1 MHTILVGFKNMRFS
15 TKAEYGL
22 KAMTNLANIFPGQ
35 KTLHQISCE
44 EKISSKYLE
53 RLMGVLRKNNL
64 IISRKGK
71 NGGYTL
77 AKNPVYINI
86 GEIIETLEGPISP
99 MKCVGKHCIMEKK
112 CASNVVWNT
121 LGKAIKQTLYK
132 IKLNNLVNSH

>member
-1 MHTILVGFKNMRFS
+1 MRFS

-22 KAMTNLANIFPGQ
+22 KAIINLANIYPGQ
-35 KTLHQISCE
+35 KTLCEISRE
-44 EKISSKYLE
+44 ENISPKYLE

-77 AKNPVYINI
+77 AKNPAYVNI
-86 GEIIETLEGPISP
+86 GEIIETLEGPIAP

-112 CASNVVWNT
+112 CASSAVWNT
-121 LGKAIKQTLYK
+121 LGKAIKQILYK
-132 IKLNNLVNSH
+132 IKLNNLVNYQKLIIKK